1 MDSNNIKITPKWNK
15 SKEQIWAERFDA
27 LEDIPRLRHSENN
40 RWVLYAAA
48 AVVAVILSLPV
59 FAYFHTTDV
68 IVARGE
74 YLSVELPDGSKVKLN
89 AESRLS
95 LKPYWWPISREVEMV
110 GEAFFEVTKGS
121 RFAIKTS
128 NGLVTVLGTSFNVF
142 SREDQFKV
150 FCMTGRVEVASGDE
164 SAILTPNK
172 QVVLKEDQLV
182 ESESSNPTMSI
193 GWTKGMFYFENTP
206 LSDVVREIERQYN
219 ITVDCPKDLDYYY
232 TGNFSRE
239 KKPQEVL
246 QIIGK
251 PFGLT
256 LKIK

>member
-27 LEDIPRLRHSENN
+27 LEDIPRLRPFENN

-48 AVVAVILSLPV
+48 AVILVILSLPIYA
-59 FAYFHTTDV
+59 FFHTTDV
-68 IVARGE
+68 IVSRGE
-74 YLSVELPDGSKVKLN
+74 YLSMELPDGSEVKMNSDSKL
-89 AESRLS
+89 RF
-95 LKPYWWPISREVEMV
+95 KPYWWSISREVELM

-142 SREDQFKV
+142 SRENQFKV
-150 FCMTGRVEVASGDE
+150 FCKTGQVKVAAGEE
-164 SAILTPNK
+164 STVLTPNK
-172 QVVLKEDQLV
+172 QVVLQGDQLV
-182 ESESSNPTMSI
+182 ESTSSNPVMSV
-193 GWTKGMFYFENTP
+193 GWTNGIFYFENTP

-219 ITVDCPKDLDYYY
+219 ITVDCPANMDYYY

-239 KKPQEVL
+239 KNPREVL
-246 QIIGK
+246 LIIGK

-256 LKIK
+256 LTIK

>member
-27 LEDIPRLRHSENN
+27 LEDIHRLRQSENN

-48 AVVAVILSLPV
+48 AVVVVILSLPIYA
-59 FAYFHTTDV
+59 FFHTTDV
-68 IVARGE
+68 VVGRGE
-74 YLSVELPDGSKVKLN
+74 YLSVVLPDGSKVTLNSDSKL
-89 AESRLS
+89 RI
-95 LKPYWWPISREVEMV
+95 KPYWWSISREVELM

-142 SREDQFKV
+142 SRESQFKV

-164 SAILTPNK
+164 STILTPNK
-172 QVVLKEDQLV
+172 QVVLQGNQLV
-182 ESESSNPTMSI
+182 ASTSSNPAMSI

-239 KKPQEVL
+239 KNPQEVL

-256 LKIK
+256 LTIK